1 VDHAWTCR
9 QHEARPYL
17 MQVPGLKDRM
27 AALMDVKTEG
37 REEKEVIDELL
48 QEMWRCVLI
57 LGLM

>member
-1 VDHAWTCR
+1 
-9 QHEARPYL
+9 